1 MMKRMKYILLAMMT
15 LALLVTAGCDPNN
28 EKGTVNGSSAS
39 VSGNGAVSAGS
50 AAVSSAD
57 KKEAAKELDIKV
69 YYPDD
74 QGLKLVA
81 VKRTIKTDAAGKYAA
96 AMKSLLTG
104 TKQKGQTTIIPKQAK
119 VKSVKVKGDTAY
131 VDFNQDLVKHFTGGS
146 TGEEMLVGSVVNTL
160 TEFPEIK
167 KVKFL
172 VDGKDIDTISG
183 HMDLGD
189 PLERLPG
196 MIRKQAGST
205 EKQ

>member
-119 VKSVKVKGDTAY
+119 LKSVKVKGDTAY

-167 KVKFL
+167 KVQILIEGNKVETL
-172 VDGKDIDTISG
+172 GGHVDLTV
-183 HMDLGD
+183 
-189 PLERLPG
+189 PLERMSSLV
-196 MIRKQAGST
+196 K
-205 EKQ
+205 

>member
-1 MMKRMKYILLAMMT
+1 MMKKMKYILLAMMT

-28 EKGTVNGSSAS
+28 EKGAVNGSSVS

-50 AAVSSAD
+50 AAASSAD
-57 KKEAAKELDIKV
+57 KKETAKELNIKV

-74 QGLKLVA
+74 QGLKLIA

-96 AMKSLLTG
+96 AIKSLLTG

-119 VKSVKVKGDTAY
+119 LKSVKVKGDTAY
-131 VDFNQDLVKHFTGGS
+131 VDFSQDLVKHFTGGS

-167 KVKFL
+167 KVQILIEGNKVETLGGHVDLTMPIERMSSL
-172 VDGKDIDTISG
+172 VK
-183 HMDLGD
+183 
-189 PLERLPG
+189 
-196 MIRKQAGST
+196 
-205 EKQ
+205 

>member
-39 VSGNGAVSAGS
+39 VSGNGVVSAGS

-167 KVKFL
+167 KVQILIEGNKVETLGGHVDLTMPIERMSSL
-172 VDGKDIDTISG
+172 VK
-183 HMDLGD
+183 
-189 PLERLPG
+189 
-196 MIRKQAGST
+196 
-205 EKQ
+205 

>member
-1 MMKRMKYILLAMMT
+1 MMKRMKYILLAMMA

-96 AMKSLLTG
+96 AIKSLLTG
-104 TKQKGQTTIIPKQAK
+104 TKQKGQTTIIPKQTK
-119 VKSVKVKGDTAY
+119 LKSVKVKGDTAY

-167 KVKFL
+167 KVQILIEGNKVETLGGHVDLTMPIERMSSL
-172 VDGKDIDTISG
+172 VK
-183 HMDLGD
+183 
-189 PLERLPG
+189 
-196 MIRKQAGST
+196 
-205 EKQ
+205 

>member
-160 TEFPEIK
+160 TEFPE
-167 KVKFL
+167 VKAVQIL
-172 VDGKDIDTISG
+172 IDGHSVETLAG
-183 HMDLGD
+183 HMDLTVPIKRMD
-189 PLERLPG
+189 A
-196 MIRKQAGST
+196 IVQK
-205 EKQ
+205 